1 MTKNSDAFSLI
12 KLLVCIPTFLLLGCG
27 TIGAQTPVNGDDP
40 QAGINATFQ
49 PVDPDLQAPFYTL
62 EELEQLVG
70 PFALQPDDLLAI
82 ILPASTYPLEIV
94 LAARF
99 LDQLETDNS
108 LQPDES
114 WDESVVALLNYP
126 EILRMMNERIELTW
140 QLGEAVISQQNDVL
154 TAIETF
160 RNRALTAGNLASDE
174 YQSVVV
180 TEDSIEIKPVDERV
194 VYVPY
199 YVVEEVIVEQP
210 VPVYH
215 YYPTPRPV
223 YYYPYPAGYR
233 FSSGY
238 FWGVMTA
245 FSIHWSDYYLHVY
258 HPSYHYHPYHG
269 RSYFHGYHYR
279 RPSIFTFNRL
289 YVNNSIRQVRDRNR
303 YGSYWRPQR
312 HSSSR
317 PNDIRYL
324 NYYRADARGRDR
336 LNQSLRN
343 SGSFGEYRNGTV
355 RSSLSAVSS
364 RSRLNSST
372 RQARVG
378 RENSRGRDANAL
390 GSALRSNT
398 TANTSRDLDRNL
410 NRSTTT
416 SRQPRERART
426 SSSNRQQSIV
436 NRSTTR
442 RQGNGITVTDRR
454 NSSNAMSA
462 LRNRVERVSPSSRR
476 STQNTNSNSDRRTA
490 VRSSSRQQSLQ
501 SPTRVRQAPPNRS
514 SATPQRNQRSTRP
527 VERRQ
532 EIRQPQQRSQRAMP
546 QPATQRQQ
554 ILQPRRSPSSAAP
567 SRPAPIRSA
576 TNRNRRENLREP

>member
-1 MTKNSDAFSLI
+1 MTRNSAFFSLLKI
-12 KLLVCIPTFLLLGCG
+12 LVFIPALLLLGCE
-27 TIGAQTPVNGDDP
+27 TIGAQTPVDADDS

-49 PVDPDLQAPFYTL
+49 PADPGLQTALYSP

-94 LAARF
+94 LAVRF
-99 LDQLETDNS
+99 LDQLETDS
-108 LQPDES
+108 RLQPDES
-114 WDESVVALLNYP
+114 WDESVIALLNYP

-160 RNRALTAGNLASDE
+160 RNRALTAGNLTSDE
-174 YQSVVV
+174 YQNVVV
-180 TEDSIEIKPVDERV
+180 TEDSIEITPVDEKV

-199 YVVEEVIVEQP
+199 YIVEEVVVEQP

-233 FSSGY
+233 FSAGY

-258 HPSYHYHPYHG
+258 HPSYRYHPYHG
-269 RSYFHGYHYR
+269 RSYFRGYHYR

-317 PNDIRYL
+317 PNDSRYL
-324 NYYRADARGRDR
+324 NYYSTNNRGRDR

-343 SGSFGEYRNGTV
+343 SGSFGEYRNGSV
-355 RSSLSAVSS
+355 RSNLSAVSN
-364 RSRLNSST
+364 RSRLNTSA
-372 RQARVG
+372 RQVG
-378 RENSRGRDANAL
+378 VDRGNPRERDANAL
-390 GSALRSNT
+390 GSALRSNSAA
-398 TANTSRDLDRNL
+398 TALRSSERNL
-410 NRSTTT
+410 NRSATIN
-416 SRQPRERART
+416 RQPRERVRT
-426 SSSNRQQSIV
+426 PSSNRRSPAV
-436 NRSTTR
+436 NRTTTR
-442 RQGNGITVTDRR
+442 RQDNATATTDRNR
-454 NSSNAMSA
+454 SSTTSA
-462 LRNRVERVSPSSRR
+462 LRSRVERASSNPRR
-476 STQNTNSNSDRRTA
+476 SSPNISSNSNGRTA
-490 VRSSSRQQSLQ
+490 VRSSPRRQSLQ
-501 SPTRVRQAPPNRS
+501 SPTRTRQAPPNRS
-514 SATPQRNQRSTRP
+514 RATPERNQRSARP
-527 VERRQ
+527 VERRR
-532 EIRQPQQRSQRAMP
+532 EIRQPQQRPQRAMP
-546 QPATQRQQ
+546 QPTPRQQ
-554 ILQPRRSPSSAAP
+554 ILRPGRSPSSAAP
-567 SRPAPIRSA
+567 SRQAPIRSA